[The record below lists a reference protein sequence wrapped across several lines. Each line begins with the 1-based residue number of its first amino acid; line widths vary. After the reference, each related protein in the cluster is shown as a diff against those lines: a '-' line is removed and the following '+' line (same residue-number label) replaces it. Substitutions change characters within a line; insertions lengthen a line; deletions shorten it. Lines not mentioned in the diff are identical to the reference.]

1 MAQDDAKMAPRWS
14 RDGFDSI
21 DGAKRAP
28 RESKAE
34 AIQPKTGQSSV

>member
-1 MAQDDAKMAPRWS
+1 MIAYLK
-14 RDGFDSI
+14 DSI
-21 DGAKRAP
+21 DGAKRAS